1 MNNVKVVFFNIPAY
15 GHTNPTLQVVSELVS
30 RGHDVRYYSY
40 DMMKKSIEMAGA
52 QFVSCDQCDFQNQLS
67 KDEITRMG
75 KDIVLSTNVLVNT
88 TLALDGMIFADMKE
102 YHPDCIVSDS
112 MALWGK
118 LIALKL
124 NIPYICS
131 TTTFAFNQYSSKML
145 KYTFKEMISL
155 MFSTRKANKILRK
168 LVDKGYPIDNILSII
183 SNDNHTDTI
192 VYTSKMFQPYSDT
205 FSDKYEFV
213 GPLIRK
219 LDYQVE
225 RSKQK
230 TIYISLGTVNN
241 QFLSFYNHCIEA
253 FENTNYDVIISIG
266 NYLNIE
272 DLKPFSNHIKVERFV
287 NQMEVLQCCDV
298 FITHCGMNSV
308 NEALYYGVPFV
319 LFPQTPEQN
328 VVAKRV
334 EELEAGIYLKNN
346 SVIEIKN
353 AVEKILNQSKY
364 QTNAICIS
372 QDFHQCLGAKQAADK
387 IEQKAMEG

>member
-155 MFSTRKANKILRK
+155 MFSTRKANKILKK
-168 LVDKGYPIDNILSII
+168 LVDN
-183 SNDNHTDTI
+183 
-192 VYTSKMFQPYSDT
+192 
-205 FSDKYEFV
+205 
-213 GPLIRK
+213 R
-219 LDYQVE
+219 
-225 RSKQK
+225 
-230 TIYISLGTVNN
+230 
-241 QFLSFYNHCIEA
+241 
-253 FENTNYDVIISIG
+253 
-266 NYLNIE
+266 
-272 DLKPFSNHIKVERFV
+272 
-287 NQMEVLQCCDV
+287 
-298 FITHCGMNSV
+298 
-308 NEALYYGVPFV
+308 
-319 LFPQTPEQN
+319 
-328 VVAKRV
+328 
-334 EELEAGIYLKNN
+334 
-346 SVIEIKN
+346 
-353 AVEKILNQSKY
+353 
-364 QTNAICIS
+364 
-372 QDFHQCLGAKQAADK
+372 
-387 IEQKAMEG
+387 